1 MACNGFGTPPPK
13 EPECRSDSGPR
24 RVISAA
30 ASPRIPVHSDGTSA
44 AHIVVSETTMTS
56 QASVAAR
63 SRSSAAK
70 CGEPDSSS
78 PSISSFRVTGGAAAP
93 DAARQARSPSEC
105 SSTCPLSSDAPRPSS
120 LPSRSAGSN
129 GG

>member
-1 MACNGFGTPPPK
+1 M
-13 EPECRSDSGPR
+13 
-24 RVISAA
+24 ISAA

-56 QASVAAR
+56 QASRSAR

-78 PSISSFRVTGGAAAP
+78 PSTSSFRVTGGAVAP
-93 DAARQARSPSEC
+93 AAARQARSPSVC
-105 SSTCPLSSDAPRPSS
+105 SSTWPLSSDAPRPNST
-120 LPSRSAGSN
+120 PSRSAGSN
-129 GG
+129 GGESHSLSGSTGWTS